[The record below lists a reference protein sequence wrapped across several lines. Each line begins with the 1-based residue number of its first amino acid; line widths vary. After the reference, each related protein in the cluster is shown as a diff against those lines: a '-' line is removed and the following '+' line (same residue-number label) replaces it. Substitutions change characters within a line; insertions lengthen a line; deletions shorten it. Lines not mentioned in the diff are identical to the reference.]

1 MSLKTIAI
9 MSPGSMGSAVG
20 KAIKSHG
27 FSVITSLDGRSER
40 TKQMAQTSGIEDV
53 GNLSNLVKHS
63 DLILSILVP
72 SQAHQLAERIAEVIK
87 NTNSK
92 VIFADCNA
100 ISPASTKQISNTIIS
115 SGGDFIDSGII
126 GGPPNEKDSPRFYVS
141 GPNATQMTKLDGK
154 GITVRFIDKNIGS
167 ASAMKMCYAALTKGT
182 STLHIALLA
191 AAEMLGVSSELE
203 LELEYS
209 QKDTLKNMSTG
220 ISRIP
225 SNAHRW
231 IGEMEEIASTFKSV
245 GVPSGFHEGA
255 AEIYKLLNKTIFAS
269 ETPETI
275 DKSRTTKQTIQE
287 LTKFLETEK
296 S

>member
-27 FSVITSLDGRSER
+27 FSVITSLEGRSKR
-40 TKQMAQTSGIEDV
+40 TKQLAHAAGIENV
-53 GNLSNLVKHS
+53 GNLSNLVQNS

-72 SQAHQLAERIAEVIK
+72 SEAHQFAERISHVLK

-100 ISPASTKQISNTIIS
+100 ISPDSTRQIGNTIIS
-115 SGGDFIDSGII
+115 SGGDFIDGGII
-126 GGPPNEKDSPRFYVS
+126 GGPPSETDSPRFYVS
-141 GPNATQMTKLDGK
+141 GPNALQMTKLDGK
-154 GITVRFIDKNIGS
+154 GIAVKFIDKNIGS

-191 AAEMLGVSSELE
+191 AAEMLGVSNELE

-209 QKDTLKNMSTG
+209 QRDTLNKMSTG

-231 IGEMEEIASTFKSV
+231 IGEMDEIASTFKSV
-245 GVPSGFHEGA
+245 GVPQGFHQGA
-255 AEIYKLLNKTIFAS
+255 AEIYRLLNKTDFAN

-275 DKSRTTKQTIQE
+275 DNSRTTKQTIRE
-287 LTKFLETEK
+287 LTKFLNTEK
-296 S
+296 G